1 MSEMFDAMK
10 RAEDER
16 RKRAER
22 TPVSDHVE
30 YRQRRSAA
38 PQPVAR
44 PVGSANRL
52 LRELGILRNSIEVAM
67 AGKSKRSIL
76 FTSANGGE
84 GTTTVATNFAKV
96 LVLQGQERI
105 LVCEM
110 NAREPSF
117 SSVFSTNGDAGIT
130 EYFAGG
136 KGLASLV
143 QRSVV
148 DGLDVLHVGHQDAT
162 IIQLHLNQ
170 IFPKFLE
177 EALRNYD
184 TVIIDAPPVI
194 EFPETP
200 PMTALVDGVVMVLHA
215 GKTKRETA
223 LRAMESIGNF
233 NGNLLGVV
241 LNRKKYYIPGFIYKR
256 V

>member
-38 PQPVAR
+38 PQPAA
-44 PVGSANRL
+44 PPAGSANRL

-67 AGKSKRSIL
+67 AGKLKRSIL
-76 FTSANGGE
+76 FTSAVGGE
-84 GTTTVATNFAKV
+84 GTTTVAANFAKV
-96 LVLQGQERI
+96 LVRQGQERI

-110 NAREPSF
+110 NARKPSF
-117 SSVFSTNGDAGIT
+117 SNVFSTNGDAGIT

-136 KGLASLV
+136 TGLTSLV
-143 QRSVV
+143 QHSEA
-148 DGLDVLHVGHQDAT
+148 DGLDILHVGHQDAT

-177 EALRNYD
+177 EALRDYD

-200 PMTALVDGVVMVLHA
+200 PMTAFVDGVVMVLHA
-215 GKTKRETA
+215 GKTKRETV
-223 LRAMESIGNF
+223 LRAMESIENF

-241 LNRKKYYIPGFIYKR
+241 LNRKKYYIPEFIYKR